1 MSAGEKFWGKN
12 SSWLIQLE
20 PGDSNVSFT
29 PRSVSHP
36 LAGNRNLKLCS
47 FCQFMPKPTAARP
60 SPLGSDTQSSGNR
73 LQPVT
78 SHPHGQ
84 QNGGACDRA
93 REWPARMRVSLFT
106 LELGN
111 GSLSRLAVLI
121 VLALSLASIQVSR
134 YFIRTWLVGRVE
146 CYELSEILLL
156 QAGTSARRLGR
167 AVLQICACCF
177 QVAFAVVEHMG
188 TVRGHAGCEPRTT
201 HAHKK
206 RRRTPQEQVIPTPQA
221 TSLIGNSHVS

>member
-1 MSAGEKFWGKN
+1 
-12 SSWLIQLE
+12 
-20 PGDSNVSFT
+20 
-29 PRSVSHP
+29 
-36 LAGNRNLKLCS
+36 
-47 FCQFMPKPTAARP
+47 MPKPSATRP
-60 SPLGSDTQSSGNR
+60 GFLGSDTQPPGNR

-78 SHPHGQ
+78 SHAHGQ
-84 QNGGACDRA
+84 QNGGAGDRA

-121 VLALSLASIQVSR
+121 ILALSLASIQVSR

-221 TSLIGNSHVS
+221 TSLIGNSHVSQTNTGPCTPGS